1 MDLGARFIMSKKYL
15 ILIFIFLILLI
26 FAPNRTFAG
35 DMESIIIIVDEMSL
49 RTVEELSMDEYGV
62 GLMNLKTRPPYSEK
76 DLYLSINTGRKLGSK
91 ELKKQQ
97 NKLEFLGDILK
108 REKVSHIGN
117 PAKRFIVGD
126 KLGNVDYIEDSMKY
140 DLDWLILKT
149 DLMLDKSKVL
159 SISYDFENEP
169 NRVDILK
176 RYLEHYKKEQIIIL
190 PRTVA
195 KEDNSLLNKN
205 LVPIL
210 YINGKDSGLLRSSST
225 KRDGYIAMED
235 ISVQIKNHYGY
246 SKKTDIGSSF
256 QVIDKEDPIK
266 EISKIY
272 DGTINLFIIT
282 YIFHGVA
289 YLVQLL
295 LAIYLFKDKNIKGNR
310 WMFFSYSFVSSI
322 IIISLILGLFSL
334 HQNITLYLALNLILS
349 YILIKFIE
357 NKNYDMVKFF
367 SISTY
372 ILIIFGIIFYPRMIY
387 KSYIGFNNLIYGA
400 RYYGLNN
407 GIMGVLLIS
416 SILSFFSITKTIKSR
431 NAKILIGFIIFGLNM
446 IALSTNFGANT
457 GGFITS
463 VVLFVMMMYIL
474 LFSERHNFKT
484 MLLFCL
490 VGVALFVINMIFDSN
505 SGDKSH
511 AIEFFYRLKDNGFIE
526 FVSMASFKARE
537 LLTLTISP
545 PFSIVLISQ
554 GIILNKLKRFFIN
567 EKRIKKEAM
576 IIIITSLI
584 GFIINDTGVI
594 MSIYIMHYF
603 ILYIIYNNEMVS

>member
-1 MDLGARFIMSKKYL
+1 MG
-15 ILIFIFLILLI
+15 
-26 FAPNRTFAG
+26 
-35 DMESIIIIVDEMSL
+35 SIIIIVDEMPL
-49 RTVEELSMDEYGV
+49 KTIEGLSIDEYGV

-76 DLYLSINTGRKLGSK
+76 DLYLSINIGKKLGSK

-97 NKLEFLGDILK
+97 DKLEFLGDKLK
-108 REKVSHIGN
+108 KEKVSHIGD
-117 PAKRFIVGD
+117 PSKRFIVGD
-126 KLGNVDYIEDSMKY
+126 KEGNVDYIEDSIKY

-159 SISYDFENEP
+159 SISYDFENDL
-169 NRVDILK
+169 NRVDILRK
-176 RYLEHYKKEQIIIL
+176 YLSHYKKEQIIIFS
-190 PRTVA
+190 RSVS

-235 ISVQIKNHYGY
+235 ISVQIKNLYGY
-246 SKKTDIGSSF
+246 SKKTDIGSNF
-256 QVIDKEDPIK
+256 KVIDKENPIK

-272 DGTINLFIIT
+272 EETVNLFIIA
-282 YIFHGVA
+282 YIFHGIT
-289 YLVQLL
+289 YLTQLF
-295 LAIYLFKDKNIKGNR
+295 LAVYLFKDRNIKENR
-310 WMFFSYSFVSSI
+310 WIFFSYSFVSSI
-322 IIISLILGLFSL
+322 IIISLILALFSL
-334 HQNITLYLALNLILS
+334 HQNIILYLALNIVLS
-349 YILIKFIE
+349 YILIKFIA
-357 NKNYDMVKFF
+357 NKNYDMIKTF

-372 ILIIFGIIFYPRMIY
+372 VLIVFGIIFYPKMIY
-387 KSYIGFNNLIYGA
+387 NSYIGFNNLIYGA

-431 NAKILIGFIIFGLNM
+431 NTKVLIGLIIFSLNM

-463 VVLFVMMMYIL
+463 VVLFVMMMYML
-474 LFSERHNFKT
+474 LFSERYNFRT
-484 MLLFCL
+484 MFLFFL
-490 VGVALFVINMIFDSN
+490 VGVVLFSINMIFDNN

-511 AIEFFYRLKDNGFIE
+511 AIEFFYRLKDNGFRE
-526 FVSMASFKARE
+526 FISMASFKARE
-537 LLTLTISP
+537 LLILTISP

-554 GIILNKLKRFFIN
+554 GIILSKLRRIFIKNKK
-567 EKRIKKEAM
+567 IKKEAM

-594 MSIYIMHYF
+594 MFIYIMHYS
-603 ILYIIYNNEMVS
+603 ILYIIHDNQKIF

>member
-15 ILIFIFLILLI
+15 IFIFLILLI
-26 FAPNRTFAG
+26 LAPSRTFAG
-35 DMESIIIIVDEMSL
+35 DMGSIIIIVDEMPL
-49 RTVEELSMDEYGV
+49 KTIEGLSIDEYGV

-76 DLYLSINTGRKLGSK
+76 DLYLSINIGKKLGSK

-97 NKLEFLGDILK
+97 DKLEFLGDKLK
-108 REKVSHIGN
+108 KEKVSHIGD
-117 PAKRFIVGD
+117 PSKRFIVGD
-126 KLGNVDYIEDSMKY
+126 KEGNVDYIEDSIKY

-159 SISYDFENEP
+159 SISYDFENDL
-169 NRVDILK
+169 NRVDILRK
-176 RYLEHYKKEQIIIL
+176 YLSHYKKEQIIIFS
-190 PRTVA
+190 RSVS

-235 ISVQIKNHYGY
+235 ISVQIKNLYGY
-246 SKKTDIGSSF
+246 SKKTDIGSNF
-256 QVIDKEDPIK
+256 KVIDKENPIK

-272 DGTINLFIIT
+272 EETVNLFIIA
-282 YIFHGVA
+282 YIFHGIT
-289 YLVQLL
+289 YLTQLF
-295 LAIYLFKDKNIKGNR
+295 LAVYLFKDRNIKENR
-310 WMFFSYSFVSSI
+310 WIFFSYSFVSSI
-322 IIISLILGLFSL
+322 IIISLILALFSL
-334 HQNITLYLALNLILS
+334 HQNIILYLALNIVLS
-349 YILIKFIE
+349 YILIKFIA
-357 NKNYDMVKFF
+357 NKNYDMIKTF

-372 ILIIFGIIFYPRMIY
+372 VLIVFGIIFYPKMIY
-387 KSYIGFNNLIYGA
+387 NSYIGFNNLIYGA

-431 NAKILIGFIIFGLNM
+431 NTKVLIGLIIFSLNM

-463 VVLFVMMMYIL
+463 VVLFVMMMYML
-474 LFSERHNFKT
+474 LFSERYNFRT
-484 MLLFCL
+484 MFLFFL
-490 VGVALFVINMIFDSN
+490 VGVVLFSINMIFDNN

-511 AIEFFYRLKDNGFIE
+511 AIEFFYRLKDNGFRE
-526 FVSMASFKARE
+526 FISMASFKARE
-537 LLTLTISP
+537 LLILTISP

-554 GIILNKLKRFFIN
+554 GIILSKLRRIFIKNKK
-567 EKRIKKEAM
+567 IKKEAM

-594 MSIYIMHYF
+594 MFIYIMHYS
-603 ILYIIYNNEMVS
+603 ILYIIHDNQKIF